1 MNEIIKTF
9 NNPEF
14 GEVRTLTIDGE
25 PWFVGKDVAEKL
37 GYANQNRDIVRH
49 VDEEDRIMTD
59 AETQYQN
66 GIELGQRGG
75 WIINESGL
83 YSLVLSSKLP
93 RAKAFKRWITSEVIP
108 SIRKR
113 GMYATA
119 ETAEQMLQ
127 NPDVMIRALQELKA
141 ERQKRQ
147 ELEQK
152 RQEDAP
158 KVIFADAVAA
168 SQTSILV
175 GDLAKLICQNGVQIG
190 QTRLFAWMR
199 ANGFLMSRC
208 GSGYNMP
215 TQRAM
220 NAGLFEIKES
230 TFVHSDGRIGIV
242 KTPKVT
248 GKGQQYFINR
258 FLKEKEEK
266 TS

>member
-1 MNEIIKTF
+1 MESVQIFSNE
-9 NNPEF
+9 EF
-14 GEVRTLTIDGE
+14 GRIRTIAINGE
-25 PWFVGKDVAEKL
+25 PWFVGKDVAERL
-37 GYANQNRDIVRH
+37 GYTNTKDALSRH
-49 VDEEDRIMTD
+49 VDSDDKMQGDGVVIRDPIGRE
-59 AETQYQN
+59 QHPV
-66 GIELGQRGG
+66 
-75 WIINESGL
+75 IINESGL

-175 GDLAKLICQNGVQIG
+175 GDLAKLICQNGVPIG

-199 ANGFLMSRC
+199 ANGFLMSRT

-220 NAGLFEIKES
+220 EAGLFEIKES

-258 FLKEKEEK
+258 FLREKEGK

>member
-1 MNEIIKTF
+1 MESVQIFSNE
-9 NNPEF
+9 EF
-14 GEVRTLTIDGE
+14 GRIRTIAIEGE
-25 PWFVGKDVAEKL
+25 PWFVGKDVAERL
-37 GYANQNRDIVRH
+37 GYSKPRNAIAAH
-49 VDEEDRIMTD
+49 VDEEDKKGAPIQGDLGGEQEMT
-59 AETQYQN
+59 
-66 GIELGQRGG
+66 
-75 WIINESGL
+75 IINESGL

>member
-1 MNEIIKTF
+1 MENVQIFSNE
-9 NNPEF
+9 EF
-14 GEVRTLTIDGE
+14 GRIRTIAIEGE
-25 PWFVGKDVAEKL
+25 PWFVGKDVAERL
-37 GYANQNRDIVRH
+37 GYKEPTKAAREK
-49 VDEEDRIMTD
+49 VDEEDRGVSKIDTPSGVQEMT
-59 AETQYQN
+59 
-66 GIELGQRGG
+66 
-75 WIINESGL
+75 IINESGL

-93 RAKAFKRWITSEVIP
+93 RARAFKRWVTSEVIP

-113 GMYATA
+113 GIYATPQA
-119 ETAEQMLQ
+119 AEQMLKD
-127 NPDVMIRALQELKA
+127 PDVMIRALQELKA

-147 ELEQK
+147 QLEQK
-152 RQEDAP
+152 QKEDAP

-175 GDLAKLICQNGVQIG
+175 GDLAKLICQNGVSIG

-199 ANGFLMSRC
+199 ANGFLMSRA
-208 GSGYNMP
+208 GISYNMP

-220 NAGLFEIKES
+220 EAGLFEVKES

-258 FLKEKEEK
+258 FLKEGK

>member
-1 MNEIIKTF
+1 MEGVQVFSNE
-9 NNPEF
+9 EF
-14 GEVRTLTIDGE
+14 GRIRTVAINGE
-25 PWFVGKDVAEKL
+25 PWFVGKDVAERL
-37 GYANQNRDIVRH
+37 GYKNPQEAIRNH
-49 VDEEDRIMTD
+49 VDVEDKGVSEILTP
-59 AETQYQN
+59 
-66 GIELGQRGG
+66 GG
-75 WIINESGL
+75 MQKLPVINESGL

>member
-1 MNEIIKTF
+1 MENVQIFSNE
-9 NNPEF
+9 EF
-14 GEVRTLTIDGE
+14 GRIRTVAIEGE
-25 PWFVGKDVAEKL
+25 PWFVGKDVAERL
-37 GYANQNRDIVRH
+37 GYKEPTKAAREK
-49 VDEEDRIMTD
+49 VDEEDRGVSKIDTPSGVQEMT
-59 AETQYQN
+59 
-66 GIELGQRGG
+66 
-75 WIINESGL
+75 IINESGL

-113 GMYATA
+113 GVYATPQ
-119 ETAEQMLQ
+119 TAEQMLKD
-127 NPDVMIRALQELKA
+127 PDVMIRALQELKA

-147 ELEQK
+147 QLEQK
-152 RQEDAP
+152 QKEDAP

-190 QTRLFAWMR
+190 QTRLFSWMR
-199 ANGFLMSRC
+199 ANGFLMNRAGLS
-208 GSGYNMP
+208 YNMP

-220 NAGLFEIKES
+220 EAGLFEIKES

-258 FLKEKEEK
+258 FLKEKEGK

>member
-1 MNEIIKTF
+1 MEGVQIFSNE
-9 NNPEF
+9 EF
-14 GEVRTLTIDGE
+14 GRIRTIAIEGE
-25 PWFVGKDVAEKL
+25 PWFVGKDAASAL
-37 GYANQNRDIVRH
+37 GYGQGKSPINAVANH
-49 VDEEDRIMTD
+49 VDEEDK
-59 AETQYQN
+59 
-66 GIELGQRGG
+66 GVIELMTPGG
-75 WIINESGL
+75 MQKVTIINESGL

-175 GDLAKLICQNGVQIG
+175 GDLAKLICQNGVSIG

-199 ANGFLMSRC
+199 ANGFLMSRA
-208 GSGYNMP
+208 GISYNMP

-220 NAGLFEIKES
+220 ESGLFEVKES

-258 FLKEKEEK
+258 FLKEKEGK

>member
-1 MNEIIKTF
+1 MESVQIFSNE
-9 NNPEF
+9 EF
-14 GEVRTLTIDGE
+14 GRIRTIAINGE
-25 PWFVGKDVAEKL
+25 PWFVGKDVAERL
-37 GYANQNRDIVRH
+37 GYAKPLNALAMH
-49 VDEEDRIMTD
+49 VDEDDSLKQGLIDSMGRVQ
-59 AETQYQN
+59 ET
-66 GIELGQRGG
+66 I
-75 WIINESGL
+75 IINESGL

-127 NPDVMIRALQELKA
+127 NPDVMIRALQELKV

-158 KVIFADAVAA
+158 KVLFADAVAA

-220 NAGLFEIKES
+220 EAGLFEVKES

-258 FLKEKEEK
+258 FLKEGK

>member
-1 MNEIIKTF
+1 MEGVQIFSNE
-9 NNPEF
+9 EF
-14 GEVRTLTIDGE
+14 GRIRTIAIEGE
-25 PWFVGKDVAEKL
+25 PWFVGKDVAERL
-37 GYANQNRDIVRH
+37 GYTNTKDALSRH
-49 VDEEDRIMTD
+49 VDSDDKMQGDGVVIRDPIGRE
-59 AETQYQN
+59 QHPV
-66 GIELGQRGG
+66 
-75 WIINESGL
+75 IINESGL

>member
-1 MNEIIKTF
+1 MENVQIFSNE
-9 NNPEF
+9 EF
-14 GEVRTLTIDGE
+14 GRIRTIAIEGE
-25 PWFVGKDVAEKL
+25 PWFVGKDVAERL
-37 GYANQNRDIVRH
+37 GYKEPTKAAREK
-49 VDEEDRIMTD
+49 VDEEDRGVSKIDTPSGVQEMT
-59 AETQYQN
+59 
-66 GIELGQRGG
+66 
-75 WIINESGL
+75 IINESGL

-93 RAKAFKRWITSEVIP
+93 RAKAFKRWVTSEVIP

-113 GMYATA
+113 GVYATPQA
-119 ETAEQMLQ
+119 AEQMLQ

-175 GDLAKLICQNGVQIG
+175 GDLAKLICQNGVSIG

-199 ANGFLMSRC
+199 ANGFLMNRAGLS
-208 GSGYNMP
+208 YNMP

-220 NAGLFEIKES
+220 EAGLFEIKES
-230 TFVHSDGRIGIV
+230 TFVHSDGRIGVV

-258 FLKEKEEK
+258 FLKEKEGK

>member
-1 MNEIIKTF
+1 MENVQIFSNE
-9 NNPEF
+9 EF
-14 GEVRTLTIDGE
+14 GRIRTIAIEGE
-25 PWFVGKDVAEKL
+25 PWFVGKDVAERL
-37 GYANQNRDIVRH
+37 GYAKPLNALAMH
-49 VDEEDRIMTD
+49 VDEDDSLKQGLIDSMGRVQ
-59 AETQYQN
+59 ET
-66 GIELGQRGG
+66 I
-75 WIINESGL
+75 IINESGL

-93 RAKAFKRWITSEVIP
+93 RARAFKRWVTSEVIP

-113 GMYATA
+113 GVYATPQA
-119 ETAEQMLQ
+119 AEQMLKD
-127 NPDVMIRALQELKA
+127 PDVMIRALQELKA

-152 RQEDAP
+152 RKEDAP

-175 GDLAKLICQNGVQIG
+175 GDLAKLICQNGVAIG

-199 ANGFLMSRC
+199 SNGFLMSRA
-208 GSGYNMP
+208 GISYNMP

-220 NAGLFEIKES
+220 EAGLFEVKES

-258 FLKEKEEK
+258 FLKEKEGK